1 MVVTAEVGCMFTL
14 SSFSV
19 CRVGSGES
27 HVKGHLAPLM
37 VACWMAV
44 WQVVA
49 ARGREGKGVRAGGG
63 GGWQGGCERKGERG
77 GGTREDWVK
86 RGVRPTRGCE
96 SD

>member
-19 CRVGSGES
+19 CRVGNGES

-49 ARGREGKGVRAGGG
+49 ARGGEGKGVRAGGG
-63 GGWQGGCERKGERG
+63 GGQQGGCEKKGKRG
-77 GGTREDWVK
+77 EDRVK
-86 RGVRPTRGCE
+86 RGARGQQE
-96 SD
+96 GVNGT